1 MDGVMGLS
9 PIRCVAVRSR
19 FRFAATTL
27 AIVGTFFAPTV
38 ARASAT
44 ELEATALG
52 GGVGSGNLL
61 AVAGIGGRVLLD
73 QSPVAEAKVFAYQL
87 VEKSIHRVLTDG
99 AGSFLFES
107 LPAGIYKII
116 AHKSG
121 FSPTV
126 LLLQRQASD
135 AAQFVTLELEKEP
148 EAAKVDYWSVRSQIP
163 GDVLRELET
172 PEFATE
178 IASTEVA
185 AAQGGLSTQVSALTG
200 VTDFKPE
207 TSARLSGGN
216 VGVTG
221 QLGNVKVYLQGN
233 FQKIES
239 EAGDP
244 AVAGLAGVDGSSR
257 NVSINLQTPN
267 QGVFEI
273 ESSANRLTTSEDGF
287 ALPVESSQYQ
297 FGWNRNVGENGSTS
311 IQAFYLEEN
320 GLYNKGWIE
329 PLDLPYASRTLQLE
343 GRYSHQFESATV
355 RGGMRFRERT
365 GNYSQLYAGTSD
377 ELARNDLDAFGSAD
391 WKLNDTVVME
401 YGLFTTLRDGSVT
414 LTPRGGVILH
424 LGPNWQTSASVSQ
437 RLELD
442 QVSDRG
448 DFAPVLLDDMLT
460 CGESES
466 SCYEVGLQRGASA
479 ADHLAVGASYRD
491 VDSTVRLFL
500 SSNFFDHTEGLFL
513 VPGDALPE
521 VTASWRRRL
530 SPEVVTRMSA
540 RFADGGGGTY
550 QSVSRRRFENSVTL
564 LSTSIDTTFE
574 STATGVFVT
583 FQRLAQQ
590 LDQVTKSPHQKTLAP
605 EAELERLELVV
616 SQNLSNLLN
625 LSSDWAV
632 RVGMEL
638 ARGASFFHS
647 DVDPTE
653 LRRQIMTGVA
663 VRF

>member
-1 MDGVMGLS
+1 MGLL
-9 PIRCVAVRSR
+9 PIRRVAVRSR
-19 FRFAATTL
+19 IRFVPATL
-27 AIVGTFFAPTV
+27 AIVGFLCGPTL
-38 ARASAT
+38 ARASAN

-52 GGVGSGNLL
+52 GSIGSGNLL

-73 QSPVAEAKVFAYQL
+73 STPVAEAKVFAYQL

-116 AHKSG
+116 AHKAG
-121 FSPTV
+121 FAPTV

-148 EAAKVDYWSVRSQIP
+148 DAAKVDFWSVRSQIP
-163 GDVLRELET
+163 GDVLRELEVPAFET
-172 PEFATE
+172 QASAGTMAT
-178 IASTEVA
+178 
-185 AAQGGLSTQVSALTG
+185 AQGGLSAEVSALTG
-200 VTDFKPE
+200 ITDIKPE
-207 TSARLSGGN
+207 ASARLSGGN
-216 VGVTG
+216 VGVAG
-221 QLGNVKVYLQGN
+221 QLGDVKVYLQGN

-239 EAGDP
+239 ESGDP
-244 AVAGLAGVDGSSR
+244 AFPGLAGVDGSSR

-273 ESSANRLTTSEDGF
+273 ESSSNRLTTSEDGF
-287 ALPVESSQYQ
+287 VLPVQASQYQ
-297 FGWNRNVGENGSTS
+297 FGWNRNVGENGTTS

-329 PLDLPYASRTLQLE
+329 PLDLPFASRTLQLE
-343 GRYSHQFESATV
+343 GRYSHTLDTATV
-355 RGGMRFRERT
+355 RGGLRFRERS

-377 ELARNDLDAFGSAD
+377 ALARNDLDAFGSAD
-391 WKLNDTVVME
+391 WKVSDAVVME

-424 LGPNWQTSASVSQ
+424 LGPNWQTSASVSH
-437 RLELD
+437 RVELD
-442 QVSDRG
+442 EVSDRG
-448 DFAPVLLDDMLT
+448 DFAPVFLDDMLT

-466 SCYEVGLQRGASA
+466 SCYEVGLQRGTSA
-479 ADHLAVGASYRD
+479 ADHLALGASFRD

-530 SPEVVTRMSA
+530 SPAVVTNLSA
-540 RFADGGGGTY
+540 RFADGGGGVY
-550 QSVSRRRFENSVTL
+550 QSVSRRRFENNVML

-590 LDQVTKSPHQKTLAP
+590 LDQVSKSPHQKALSP